1 MSLLISKETGKN
13 ALDFY
18 IAAECGIM
26 SERGEANIAIISRD
40 KGFQA
45 VIDFLCSV
53 NGMSN
58 VQIVRAENIE
68 IALTMINAPEDSERR
83 KTVQQR
89 MLKLDLAVECAKI
102 YERSQLKGKIK
113 EVLKGTEYEY
123 MENEII
129 NFIQSGNQM
138 GKKELYTGSLH
149 SFGRKNGTG
158 IYNLIKNNVTG

>member
-1 MSLLISKETGKN
+1 M
-13 ALDFY
+13 
-18 IAAECGIM
+18 C
-26 SERGEANIAIISRD
+26 
-40 KGFQA
+40 
-45 VIDFLCSV
+45 
-53 NGMSN
+53 
-58 VQIVRAENIE
+58 
-68 IALTMINAPEDSERR
+68 
-83 KTVQQR
+83 
-89 MLKLDLAVECAKI
+89 KI

>member
-1 MSLLISKETGKN
+1 
-13 ALDFY
+13 
-18 IAAECGIM
+18 M

-89 MLKLDLAVECAKI
+89 MLKLDLAVECAK
-102 YERSQLKGKIK
+102 
-113 EVLKGTEYEY
+113 
-123 MENEII
+123 
-129 NFIQSGNQM
+129 
-138 GKKELYTGSLH
+138 YTNAAS
-149 SFGRKNGTG
+149 
-158 IYNLIKNNVTG
+158 